1 VAYIYTRTYITY
13 TQTRKHTHTHT
24 RTHTHTT
31 TTTTATT
38 TMKKQKQKNE
48 IGADI
53 PLTRVSK
60 SFMIQENLNPDKLND
75 VLTKN
80 GYLGELL
87 DKFRPILS
95 RVDSDSLS
103 LLYPSLTSESIEKLD
118 TRKKRIDYIRFFCN
132 VANQLGLE
140 SIVLPT
146 IDNIIEMN
154 AQVTNQGLQLIPVLN
169 LREDTPIFEKQVDA
183 CQSIGSGDIPL
194 IALKFAQYPNA
205 NKTYDHIMDKFDDIH
220 EKHQGIMTVDTPRAL
235 YSDANYNVSALHY
248 GSFFTADLVAEG
260 YTGSGGGNTKKSVR
274 LFCKNDLVTP
284 VIEPRDNKFD
294 AEQEKQVFSNDPK
307 LEELFEKMATHSLKD
322 EDWKNN
328 RPKYLSR
335 VHENIRTRP
344 EFKNLHD
351 NIESNSTKDYLKEK
365 HDMNTV
371 VRKHLEPRF
380 QKKLF

>member
-1 VAYIYTRTYITY
+1 MVISIVPHSRDNFNDLSTLTI
-13 TQTRKHTHTHT
+13 KHDNGTIETPN
-24 RTHTHTT
+24 RLVNRYDLN
-31 TTTTATT
+31 A
-38 TMKKQKQKNE
+38 KNE

-53 PLTRVSK
+53 PLTRISK

-87 DKFRPILS
+87 DKFRPIQS
-95 RVDSDSLS
+95 RIDSDSLT
-103 LLYPSLTSESIEKLD
+103 LLYPSLTSESITKLD
-118 TRKKRIDYIRFFCN
+118 TSKKRTDFIRFFCN
-132 VANQLGLE
+132 MANQLGLE
-140 SIVLPT
+140 SLVLPT

-154 AQVTNQGLQLIPVLN
+154 TQVTKQGLQLIPVLN
-169 LREDTPIFEKQVDA
+169 LKEDTLIFEKQVNA
-183 CQSIGSGDIPL
+183 CQSIGSRDIPL
-194 IALKFAQYPNA
+194 IALKFAQYPSA
-205 NKTYDHIMDKFDDIH
+205 NKTYDHIMDNFEDIH
-220 EKHQGIMTVDTPRAL
+220 DKYKQGIMTVDVPRAL
-235 YSDANYNVSALHY
+235 YSDANYNVSAPHY

-260 YTGSGGGNTKKSVR
+260 YTGGGGGITKKSVR

-294 AEQEKQVFSNDPK
+294 AVQEKQVFSNDKK
-307 LEELFEKMATHSLKD
+307 LEELFEKMATHNLKD

-335 VHENIRTRP
+335 VHENVRTRS

-351 NIESNSTKDYLKEK
+351 NIESNSVKEYLSEK

-380 QKKLF
+380 QKKLS